1 MLGGDILCKKDFIR
15 RVLRLHNINIK
26 AREVIRS
33 KIISRNLEADI
44 SEMVSQRKSSG
55 YGSIT

>member
-1 MLGGDILCKKDFIR
+1 MLDGDILCKKDFIR

-26 AREVIRS
+26 AREMIRS
-33 KIISRNLEADI
+33 KISSRNLEADI

>member
-1 MLGGDILCKKDFIR
+1 MLDGDILCKKDFIR